1 VVFASAPVA
10 APLAV
15 AGNLRFT
22 AGGAYADYLVS
33 GLPFIFLA
41 RDWQDRVAAA
51 HAELLRTLPS
61 GAMLSGLTTPVATRS
76 ITRRMLYC
84 HPDLHPDNGSAPTR
98 IPAEAR
104 DWIAHCRLWEHA
116 VARAGARRR
125 VHWLSLPLD
134 YGPNGRTP
142 TATWRRALEVL
153 AGRDHDTEATIA
165 DYRAVAAAMVAAL
178 PPALFVKPASAEQ
191 IWWHW
196 NYTASRGVWPHPLPG
211 QPYQPD
217 ARLPSS
223 AFSPVWLDP
232 SAAALRGRR
241 WRAARG
247 EAEVFVRTYRGPDD
261 GVPDSYQAV
270 VGIER
275 FPDTGIAWPRST
287 LFKVLDDLTTPTT
300 TLDWTI
306 HFTFDS
312 AEAAVSVA
320 HNVITNIKDQG
331 RQRGRHAISDDEL
344 IRKLASGR
352 ELASELKRGSAERG
366 VNPAVLVTA
375 AGADPEAVNAA
386 LADVLRCY
394 RGQNLGLTRRRGSQV
409 RLWRGFNPGTE
420 MAAGLHELRNPSTTA
435 RFAKFVPLLANR
447 LGNNVGVPLG
457 VDVTSPGLRDVVL
470 LDLLNAPAR
479 ENPANLVICGSPGR
493 GKSSCSKNL
502 TRSWL
507 ALGAGVHIFDPTEAR
522 EHERALSDVDK
533 VVIDPA
539 RPQFSLDGLRI
550 FPFADAAEHTV
561 DHLLPQLGFS
571 PLSPQ
576 AQRLHAHLAPECRAA
591 NGIGSHR
598 QLIGY
603 LRGLREGRVGADD
616 DLLVGLEGLATQR
629 LLRPLFDES
638 LPVPDLTAA
647 CVIWN
652 FGGLELPTVGE
663 EYTAHLHQQSTP
675 GQRAAQ
681 ALYGLGAAL
690 AQSLFFARPGRPD
703 MLIVEECAA
712 WTHSPGGQK
721 CANTVIR
728 QGRKAWTGF
737 LGISQQPIKDFH
749 DVLEDEFID
758 QRLCLGFRDADLA
771 AATLRWC
778 GRDVDRHPELLA
790 DYVTNTSPVQVMD
803 HGDDAIHAGHGKV
816 VPGREGEAWYL
827 DEFGGFGKVRL
838 FAAPTRALARQYDTN
853 PHRNRRAGLGT

>member
-1 VVFASAPVA
+1 MPTAVA
-10 APLAV
+10 APRAV
-15 AGNLRFT
+15 VGNLRFT
-22 AGGAYADYLVS
+22 SRGVYADYLVS
-33 GLPFIFLA
+33 GLPFIFTA
-41 RDWQDRVAAA
+41 ADWQDRVAAA

-61 GAMLSGLTTPVATRS
+61 GAMLSGLTTPVAARN
-76 ITRRMLYC
+76 ITRRMLYA
-84 HPDLHPDNGSAPTR
+84 HPDVQSRNGSEVPPSTAG
-98 IPAEAR
+98 ANA
-104 DWIAHCRLWEHA
+104 WIAHCRLWETA
-116 VARAGARRR
+116 VARTGARRR

-134 YGPNGRTP
+134 YGPAGRT
-142 TATWRRALEVL
+142 TAGAWRRTVDTV
-153 AGRDHDTEATIA
+153 AGRDHDGAETIA
-165 DYRAVAAAMVAAL
+165 SYRALADAMVGAL

-196 NYTASRGVWPHPLPG
+196 NYTASRGVWPHPLPTG
-211 QPYQPD
+211 PYHPD
-217 ARLPSS
+217 ARLPGSV
-223 AFSPVWLDP
+223 FTPVWLDP
-232 SAAALRGRR
+232 SAAALRGRC
-241 WRAARG
+241 WRAARTDT
-247 EAEVFVRTYRGPDD
+247 EVYLRAYRRAED
-261 GVPDSYQAV
+261 GVPDSYQAL
-270 VGIER
+270 VGLES
-275 FPDTGIAWPRST
+275 FPDTGIAWPRAT
-287 LFKVLDDLTTPTT
+287 VFKVLDDLTTPDT

-306 HFTFDS
+306 HVTFDT

-320 HNVITNIKDQG
+320 HHVITNIKDQA
-331 RQRGRHAISDDEL
+331 RQRGRHAFSDDEL
-344 IRKLASGR
+344 ARKLASGR

-366 VNPAVLVTA
+366 VNPAVLITA
-375 AGADPEAVNAA
+375 AGPDPEVVNTA
-386 LADVLRCY
+386 LGEVLRRY

-409 RLWRGFNPGTE
+409 PLWRGVNPGTE
-420 MAAGLHELRNPSTTA
+420 MTAGLHELRNPSTTA
-435 RFAKFVPLLANR
+435 RFAKFVPLLAHR

-493 GKSSCSKNL
+493 GKSSCAKNL
-502 TRSWL
+502 VRSWL

-522 EHERALSDVDK
+522 EHQRALADVEA

-539 RPQFSLDGLRI
+539 RPRFSLDGLRI
-550 FPFADAAEHTV
+550 FPFAEAADHTA

-576 AQRLHAHLAPECRAA
+576 AQRLHAHLAPDCRAA

-603 LRGLREGRVGADD
+603 LRELREGRVAADD

-638 LPVPDLTAA
+638 LPVPDLSGAA

-663 EYTAHLHQQSTP
+663 EYTAHLHHQSTP

-690 AQSLFFARPGRPD
+690 AQSLFFARPDQPD

-737 LGISQQPIKDFH
+737 LGISQQPITDFH

-758 QRLCLGFRDADLA
+758 QRLCLGFRDARLA
-771 AATLRWC
+771 EATLRWC
-778 GRDVDRHPELLA
+778 GRDVDRHPDLLA
-790 DYVTNTSPVQVMD
+790 DYVANTSPVQVID
-803 HGDDAIHAGHGKV
+803 HGDDTIHPGHGRV

-838 FAAPTRALARQYDTN
+838 FGAPTAQLARRYDTN
-853 PHRNRRAGLGT
+853 PHRNRLSGRGA

>member
-1 VVFASAPVA
+1 M
-10 APLAV
+10 

-22 AGGAYADYLVS
+22 ARGVYADYLVS
-33 GLPFIFLA
+33 GLPFIFTA

-61 GAMLSGLTTPVATRS
+61 GAMLSGLTTPVATRN
-76 ITRRMLYC
+76 ITRRMLSA
-84 HPDLHPDNGSAPTR
+84 HPDLHPDNGSDTQSIAG
-98 IPAEAR
+98 EAR
-104 DWIAHCRLWEHA
+104 AWIAHCQLWEHA
-116 VARAGARRR
+116 VTRSGARRR

-134 YGPNGRTP
+134 YGPAGRTP
-142 TATWRRALEVL
+142 ASSWRRTREVVV
-153 AGRDHDTEATIA
+153 GRDRDTEATITG
-165 DYRAVAAAMVAAL
+165 YRAVAAAMVAAL
-178 PPALFVKPASAEQ
+178 PPALFVKPASAQQ

-196 NYTASRGVWPHPLPG
+196 NYTASRGVWPHPLPT
-211 QPYQPD
+211 QTYHPD
-217 ARLPSS
+217 ARLPGS

-232 SAAALRGRR
+232 SAAVLRGRR
-241 WRAARG
+241 WRAARSD
-247 EAEVFVRTYRGPDD
+247 ADVFVRAYRGPDD

-275 FPDTGIAWPRST
+275 FPDTGIAWPRAT
-287 LFKVLDDLTTPTT
+287 LFKVLDDLTTPVT

-306 HFTFDS
+306 HVTFDT
-312 AEAAVSVA
+312 AEAAISAA
-320 HNVITNIKDQG
+320 HNVLTNIKDQG
-331 RQRGRHAISDDEL
+331 RQRGRHAFSDDEL

-366 VNPAVLVTA
+366 VNAAVVVTA
-375 AGADPEAVNAA
+375 AGAGPETVNAA
-386 LADVLRCY
+386 LSEVLRCY

-409 RLWRGFNPGTE
+409 MLWGAGNPGTE
-420 MAAGLHELRNPSTTA
+420 MSAALHELRSPSTTA

-457 VDVTSPGLRDVVL
+457 VNVTSPGLHDVVL

-479 ENPANLVICGSPGR
+479 ENAANLVICGSPGR
-493 GKSSCSKNL
+493 GKSSCGKNL

-522 EHERALSDVDK
+522 EHERALGDVEK

-539 RPQFSLDGLRI
+539 RPRFSLDGLRI
-550 FPFADAAEHTV
+550 FAFDDAAEHTV

-576 AQRLHAHLAPECRAA
+576 AQRLHAHLSPECRAR

-598 QLIGY
+598 QLIRY
-603 LRGLREGRVGADD
+603 LRDLRGGRVGADD

-638 LPVPDLTAA
+638 LPVPDLAA
-647 CVIWN
+647 ATCVIWN
-652 FGGLELPTVGE
+652 FGGLELPTVGA

-690 AQSLFFARPGRPD
+690 AQSLFFARPDQPD

-749 DVLEDEFID
+749 EVLEDEFID

-778 GRDVDRHPELLA
+778 GRDLDRHPELLT
-790 DYVTNTSPVQVMD
+790 DYVNNTSPVQVIE
-803 HGDDAIHAGHGKV
+803 HGDDAIRPGHGKV
-816 VPGREGEAWYL
+816 VPGREGEGWYL

-838 FAAPTRALARQYDTN
+838 FAAPTPGLARRYDTN
-853 PHRNRRAGLGT
+853 PHRNRHVGLRT